1 LVAVSLIAA
10 AALSLAVGFV
20 SIRLGRRWGLI
31 DRPDQELKPHEG
43 EPVPLGGL
51 GLLVGLHTGLALA
64 GSFDSGLLAATL
76 TIWVVGLVD
85 DTRGL
90 SPVVRLAA
98 TASVGW
104 LLVGLTELPET
115 GLSDIIWILA
125 VVVVVNAVNLLDGL
139 DALAGSVAMVAAGGL
154 GVFALTQGIANWWSP
169 LVISAALVGFLVW
182 NRPSARLY
190 LGDNGAYVVAVTLT
204 WSAML
209 GASDTASGLVA
220 LALIGVP
227 LLDLGVTI
235 LRRLLAG
242 TPLFAGDRDHSYDRL
257 ARGGRTAAA
266 IAALFVGAQ
275 VVWSGSLIAV
285 SSLGGD
291 VAALIVAL
299 AAGALLVGGT
309 AMLLVRSGQES

>member
-1 LVAVSLIAA
+1 LVAVSLVVA

-90 SPVVRLAA
+90 SPFVRLAA
-98 TASVGW
+98 TALVGW
-104 LLVGLTELPET
+104 LLVGLTELSNT
-115 GLSDIIWILA
+115 GVPDIIWILA

-139 DALAGSVAMVAAGGL
+139 DALAGSVALVAAGGL
-154 GVFALTQGIANWWSP
+154 GVFALVQGIGNWWAP

-209 GASDTASGLVA
+209 GATDTASGLVA

-242 TPLFAGDRDHSYDRL
+242 TPLFAGDRDHSYDQL
-257 ARGGRTAAA
+257 ARTGRTAAT
-266 IAALFVGAQ
+266 IAALFAGVQ

-285 SSLGGD
+285 SALGGD
-291 VAALIVAL
+291 VVALIVGL
-299 AAGALLVGGT
+299 AAGVLLVGGT
-309 AMLLVRSGQES
+309 TMFLARSGQES